1 MSRLAPRRTAPLA
14 LGGAALLAVAACGSG
29 GGSKQS
35 ASAANPSGQQAA
47 AMAAANAAQA
57 GKAKTGGL
65 TPPGTDLRLGSS
77 ASVAWVPPSGFT
89 TAKAQAGIRL
99 VVSVDSIEKG
109 SIADFKNIQLD
120 PSQRASTPYYVKVH
134 LRNVGST
141 GPSSDNPG
149 LAFQAIDDRGQQQQ
163 SVTFIGDFPR
173 CSDSQPPKPFSNGK
187 SYSTCLT
194 YLLPGGGSIN
204 EVHWNDGPSRA
215 GAVSSYFDKPV
226 VWKGAS

>member
-14 LGGAALLAVAACGSG
+14 LGGVALLAVAACGSG

-35 ASAANPSGQQAA
+35 ASAANASGQQAA
-47 AMAAANAAQA
+47 AMAAASPAQA
-57 GKAKTGGL
+57 VKPKTGGL

-77 ASVAWVPPSGFT
+77 AAVAWVPPSGFT

-120 PSQRASTPYYVKVH
+120 ASQRASTPYYVKVH

-173 CSDSQPPKPFSNGK
+173 CGDSRPPKPFSNGK

-215 GAVSSYFDKPV
+215 GVVSSYFDKPV
-226 VWKGAS
+226 VWKGS